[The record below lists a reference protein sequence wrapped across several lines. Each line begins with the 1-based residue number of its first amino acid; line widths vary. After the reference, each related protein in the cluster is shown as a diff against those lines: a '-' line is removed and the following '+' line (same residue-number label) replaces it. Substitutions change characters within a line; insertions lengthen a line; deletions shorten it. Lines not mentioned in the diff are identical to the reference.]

1 MYTETTAKTIN
12 AQSIIDHKCVVN
24 MFASKDS
31 TGSLNI
37 NVSVSDR
44 EAYEANR
51 EECDEDIATFRAEAD
66 EL

>member
-44 EAYEANR
+44 EAYEANK
-51 EECDEDIATFRAEAD
+51 EECDADIERFRAEAD

>member
-44 EAYEANR
+44 EVYEENK
-51 EECDEDIATFRAEAD
+51 EECDADIAHFREEAD
-66 EL
+66 KL